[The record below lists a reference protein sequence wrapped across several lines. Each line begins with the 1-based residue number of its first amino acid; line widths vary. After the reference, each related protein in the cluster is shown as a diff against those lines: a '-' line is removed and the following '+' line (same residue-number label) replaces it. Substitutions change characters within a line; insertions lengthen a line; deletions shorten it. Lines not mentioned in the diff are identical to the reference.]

1 MSHSRSLCD
10 SVVRATECVANVA
23 LAAMLVLALGPVFA
37 EPASAQ
43 SYTLTLL
50 YSFTGPPD
58 GEWPLGIVLDPQGNL
73 YGSTELGGWPSC
85 GPVRR
90 PLISCGTVFKLD
102 TSGQETV
109 LHRFTFSNGD
119 GMVPFSEGSVIRD
132 SQGNLYGTT
141 YYGGDPRCFPGG
153 EYYGCGIVFKLD
165 PSGRETVL
173 HTFEGAS
180 QGDGAA
186 PAAPLVQD
194 GLGNLYGTTSNGG
207 DGQCNS
213 PFGGEPGCGTVF
225 KIDTAGH
232 ETVLHR
238 FIGGS
243 GDGELPSGLILDAQ
257 GNLYGTTTFGGR
269 YQYGTVFKVDPSGN
283 ETVLYNFRGF
293 GAGDGASP
301 EGGLTGDAQGNLFG
315 TTVDGGNLNCSSI
328 SPGCG
333 TVFKLSASGQETV
346 LYRFTGT
353 GGDSFPHSTLVL
365 DNSGNLYGLDGLY
378 SGMVF
383 KLDASGHETVL
394 YSFSDE
400 EPSQLLAVPGQQG
413 SLYGAL
419 YTTSLM
425 GPGAIFKL
433 SPSGQR

>member
-1 MSHSRSLCD
+1 M
-10 SVVRATECVANVA
+10 
-23 LAAMLVLALGPVFA
+23 
-37 EPASAQ
+37 
-43 SYTLTLL
+43 
-50 YSFTGPPD
+50 
-58 GEWPLGIVLDPQGNL
+58 
-73 YGSTELGGWPSC
+73 
-85 GPVRR
+85 
-90 PLISCGTVFKLD
+90 
-102 TSGQETV
+102 
-109 LHRFTFSNGD
+109 
-119 GMVPFSEGSVIRD
+119 
-132 SQGNLYGTT
+132 
-141 YYGGDPRCFPGG
+141 
-153 EYYGCGIVFKLD
+153 
-165 PSGRETVL
+165 L